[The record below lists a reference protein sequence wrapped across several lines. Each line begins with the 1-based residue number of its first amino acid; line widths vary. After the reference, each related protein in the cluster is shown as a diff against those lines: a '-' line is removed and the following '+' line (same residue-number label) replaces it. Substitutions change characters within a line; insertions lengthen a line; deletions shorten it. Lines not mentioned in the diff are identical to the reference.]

1 MTKHLLEIQQIKE
14 YMNWYKSNINKNFS
28 IIMKHEEQYTQTFI
42 DLKKRLPYQ
51 TTQQLHNQTTPIRIE
66 LINTNEAVL
75 NSPEIK
81 AALIKITEGF
91 IVTPQTKT
99 TVTKDGFTGEED
111 LINGRYEDFNI
122 EDMTQRAT
130 EMDPNEGSF
139 AEDTMLNILIDD
151 LKENKG
157 LHITADLLRE
167 AFSSTDYNKMDCV
180 DHLNPGIQALVKAKV
195 IKYSGGGLREA
206 VQNPTPFSKIYLRT
220 KKDKELII
228 PQFIN
233 MKLIDD
239 EIWAPMLAEVNETL
253 KDLATSMEKTPIIKQ
268 TIDKKLEEMNG
279 TEYTISYRLNNLFEI
294 KALLTESLILNDK
307 KHTSSA
313 IIEEILLK
321 ISEKIE
327 LLQDTKF
334 EIHQFVDSLKLNPIP
349 AKYLEEFKE
358 KFSDTI
364 ISDLYTETNTLSGAS
379 VKTKIRINAKT
390 KSNSDLNETISAPT
404 ATAKYK
410 LL

>member
-1 MTKHLLEIQQIKE
+1 
-14 YMNWYKSNINKNFS
+14 
-28 IIMKHEEQYTQTFI
+28 
-42 DLKKRLPYQ
+42 
-51 TTQQLHNQTTPIRIE
+51 
-66 LINTNEAVL
+66 
-75 NSPEIK
+75 
-81 AALIKITEGF
+81 
-91 IVTPQTKT
+91 
-99 TVTKDGFTGEED
+99 
-111 LINGRYEDFNI
+111 
-122 EDMTQRAT
+122 
-130 EMDPNEGSF
+130 
-139 AEDTMLNILIDD
+139 
-151 LKENKG
+151 
-157 LHITADLLRE
+157 
-167 AFSSTDYNKMDCV
+167 
-180 DHLNPGIQALVKAKV
+180 
-195 IKYSGGGLREA
+195 
-206 VQNPTPFSKIYLRT
+206 
-220 KKDKELII
+220 
-228 PQFIN
+228 
-233 MKLIDD
+233 
-239 EIWAPMLAEVNETL
+239 MLAEVNETL